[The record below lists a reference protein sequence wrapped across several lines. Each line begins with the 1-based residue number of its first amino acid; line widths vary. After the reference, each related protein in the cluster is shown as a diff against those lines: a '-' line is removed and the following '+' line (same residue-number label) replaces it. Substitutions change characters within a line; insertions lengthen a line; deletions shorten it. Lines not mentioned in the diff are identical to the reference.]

1 MDIQHIE
8 YFLEVVRQESFS
20 RAADALFVTQPI
32 LSRCVKNLEEELG
45 VKLILRT
52 PKSFAL
58 TDAGKVLYEHGS
70 LLVQQ
75 HRDLYRRIEDVKA
88 VKTGE
93 VTLSC
98 PGNVLDVYF
107 PPIVM
112 EFNERYPLVKVNI
125 LEQGLRPVT
134 QDVLEGRADIGI
146 VMMPLEDTEG
156 LQVIPLIRDEITAL
170 VPKNHPYA
178 KEPYLDFDRLRDE
191 KIVTYNE
198 TTKLY
203 SNFMLLCHERGFKPN
218 IVYKSIMTNFILE
231 MVSRSD
237 CIGLLA
243 APVARSFRA
252 ENLCSVPLKP
262 NFPWEIAVITRTD
275 RYLTKASL
283 AFLDFIR
290 QQFAHSST
298 GE

>member
-1 MDIQHIE
+1 MDIQHIT
-8 YFLEVVRQESFS
+8 YFLEVVRQQSFS
-20 RAADALFVTQPI
+20 RAAEALHVTQPI

-58 TDAGKVLYEHGS
+58 TDAGKVLNRHGS

-75 HRDLYRRIEDVKA
+75 HRDLYRRIEDVKE

-93 VTLSC
+93 VSLSC
-98 PGNVLDVYF
+98 PGNVLDLYF
-107 PPIVM
+107 PPIIT
-112 EFNERYPLVKVNI
+112 EFNKRYPLVKVNI
-125 LEQGLRPVT
+125 IEQGLRPVT
-134 QDVLEGRADIGI
+134 QDVLEGRADIGL
-146 VMMPLEDTEG
+146 VMLPLEDTED
-156 LQVIPLIRDEITAL
+156 LQVIPLILDEVAAL
-170 VPKNHPYA
+170 VPNDHPFA
-178 KEPYLDFDRLRDE
+178 REPYLDFDRLKDQ

-203 SNFMLLCHERGFKPN
+203 SNFLHMCKARGFTPN

-231 MVSRSD
+231 MVSRTD

-252 ENLCSVPLKP
+252 DNLCSVPLKP
-262 NFPWEIAVITRTD
+262 SLPWEIAIITRAN

-283 AFLDFIR
+283 AFLSFI
-290 QQFAHSST
+290 QQEFAQK
-298 GE
+298 